1 MDNVLNILQ
10 GILEAIGDF
19 FKGLLGG
26 ITDIFSATDS
36 TELIYTAIAR
46 WVFIFL
52 AVFVLLKSILSL
64 LRSKNPSE
72 VWAYLHLSTGENLP
86 ITHWENVIGRSKSC
100 DIKKSRHLVQR

>member
-64 LRSKNPSE
+64 LRSK
-72 VWAYLHLSTGENLP
+72 
-86 ITHWENVIGRSKSC
+86 KSFGSVGISAFEYRGKPADHPLGKC
-100 DIKKSRHLVQR
+100 DWQIEEL

>member
-36 TELIYTAIAR
+36 TELIYCHRQMGVYLPCRFCVAQIN
-46 WVFIFL
+46 
-52 AVFVLLKSILSL
+52 FVLTAFEKSFGSVGISAFEYRGKPADHPLG
-64 LRSKNPSE
+64 K
-72 VWAYLHLSTGENLP
+72 
-86 ITHWENVIGRSKSC
+86 C
-100 DIKKSRHLVQR
+100 DWQIEEL

>member
-52 AVFVLLKSILSL
+52 AVLCCSNQFCPYCVRKIL
-64 LRSKNPSE
+64 RKCG
-72 VWAYLHLSTGENLP
+72 H
-86 ITHWENVIGRSKSC
+86 ICI
-100 DIKKSRHLVQR
+100 

>member
-46 WVFIFL
+46 W
-52 AVFVLLKSILSL
+52 AVSYTHLCLHGAGRPLT
-64 LRSKNPSE
+64 SE
-72 VWAYLHLSTGENLP
+72 S
-86 ITHWENVIGRSKSC
+86 S
-100 DIKKSRHLVQR
+100 